1 MKTSYGL
8 SDETC
13 DTRELEDK
21 LLGILQSNS
30 AASITLFLISMP
42 LLNLLWKKGYSGKF
56 LSHISKHQNNLVD
69 LAFVDDTDLI
79 MLDMI
84 DRPLG
89 FDEITEKYK
98 RQYTC
103 GKVT

>member
-89 FDEITEKYK
+89 FDEIIETYK